1 MVGMRVSHRPTLP
14 FKVGDV
20 VRLKT
25 GGPEMTVEAV
35 DAKGPDVICIW
46 VAETVRRHGRFKAL
60 LLQKVEEKPTAAGQ
74 SQAR

>member
-1 MVGMRVSHRPTLP
+1 MRVSHGSTLP

-35 DAKGPDVICIW
+35 EARSPDVICTW
-46 VAETVRRHGRFKAL
+46 VAENVSRHGRFKGL
-60 LLQKVEEKPTAAGQ
+60 LLHKVEEKMLNPG
-74 SQAR
+74 RKYV